1 MSTESIDPRYANY
14 LRPSELQR
22 RLDSMTTVEGNAA
35 GSELGGVKIAIVV
48 GRWHSYIVD
57 RLLQGALDTANNS
70 GIADADIDVI
80 QAPGAYEMPL
90 VAKALAQRNAY
101 GALVTLGV
109 IIKGDTPHFDFV
121 AGECARGLSDVSR
134 GFDLPIGF
142 GVLTV
147 NNVEQAMARAADGE
161 ANKGREAML
170 AVSNKLIGTMIRSW
184 HYMHMRMAIGTMDSN

>member
-1 MSTESIDPRYANY
+1 MSTESIDPRYAKY
-14 LRPSELQR
+14 KRPSALQQ
-22 RLDSMTTVEGNAA
+22 RLDGMATVEGNAA
-35 GSELGGVKIAIVV
+35 GSELSGVKIAIIV

-70 GIADADIDVI
+70 GIADANIDVI

-90 VAKALAQRNAY
+90 VAKALAKRNAY
-101 GALVTLGV
+101 GALVTLAV
-109 IIKGDTPHFDFV
+109 VIKGDTPHFDFV

-134 GFDLPIGF
+134 SFDLPIGF

-170 AVSNKLIGTMIRSW
+170 AALEVASLLKTF
-184 HYMHMRMAIGTMDSN
+184 D

>member
-14 LRPSELQR
+14 KRPSALQQ
-22 RLDSMTTVEGNAA
+22 RLDGMATVEGNAA
-35 GSELGGVKIAIVV
+35 GSELSGVKIAIIV

-70 GIADADIDVI
+70 GIADANIDVI

-90 VAKALAQRNAY
+90 VARALAKRNTY

-170 AVSNKLIGTMIRSW
+170 AALEVASLLKTFDWSNGSHTKRTKER
-184 HYMHMRMAIGTMDSN
+184 

>member
-14 LRPSELQR
+14 KRPSALQQ
-22 RLDSMTTVEGNAA
+22 RLDGMATVEGNAA
-35 GSELGGVKIAIVV
+35 GSELSGVKIAIIV

-57 RLLQGALDTANNS
+57 RLLQVALDTANNS
-70 GIADADIDVI
+70 GSAGANSDGI
-80 QAPGAYEMPL
+80 QAPGAYEMQL
-90 VAKALAQRNAY
+90 VARALAKRNTF

-109 IIKGDTPHFDFV
+109 IIKGATPHFDFV

-170 AVSNKLIGTMIRSW
+170 AALEVASLLKTF
-184 HYMHMRMAIGTMDSN
+184 D